1 MIWETGEFPAANLDR
16 RAVVMAPEI
25 HHTAWRE
32 RLEVAGYQLVDCNT
46 PDIALRAIDE
56 LVIDIAIVS
65 FRGDPTDAKWFSR
78 QVVQRNPLQLLPVV
92 GLVPE
97 GLEKRLTALRC
108 GANATVV
115 EPVHEEELL
124 AVLETQ
130 IRNTRTRQD
139 SLRRMKQARTIQ
151 SELTEYLV
159 HDLRNPIASVLSTLH
174 LLEQQIEGDAALRL
188 VSEGRAASHRLE
200 RMVTNML
207 DLARSDAGAFKLER
221 MLVRLDDLVE
231 EAVVAV
237 RPLGTPRA
245 IEIKQDLA
253 DFGEATVNVDFDM
266 MTRVFVNLLENAIRH
281 SPDGSTVAMRAEAD
295 RDGLLLC
302 VDDAGSGVPE
312 CERPHIFRRFVRLN
326 TEVTERVG
334 HGLGLAFAQMVA
346 VAHGFAVGV
355 DTAPSGGGRFF
366 VRVPV
371 QA

>member
-16 RAVVMAPEI
+16 RAVVLATDI
-25 HHTAWRE
+25 HHSAWRE
-32 RLEVAGYQLVDCNT
+32 RLEVAGYQLVDCNS
-46 PDIALRAIDE
+46 PDTALRAIDE
-56 LVIDIAIVS
+56 LDIDIGIVR
-65 FRGDPTDAKWFSR
+65 FGGDLSDAKWFCR
-78 QVVQRNPLQLLPVV
+78 TVVQRNPLQLLPVV
-92 GLVPE
+92 ALVPA
-97 GLEKRLTALRC
+97 GLDSRLVALRC

-130 IRNTRTRQD
+130 IRHTRARQE
-139 SLRRMKQARTIQ
+139 SWRRMKQARTVQ

-174 LLEQQIEGDAALRL
+174 LLEQQIEGEDALRL

-237 RPLGTPRA
+237 RPLGAPRGVK
-245 IEIKQDLA
+245 IQQELDN
-253 DFGEATVNVDFDM
+253 FGEATVNVDFDM

-281 SPDGSTVAMRAEAD
+281 SPDGSRVTMRAEAD
-295 RDGLLLC
+295 GDHLLLC

-326 TEVTERVG
+326 TEVKDRVG

-346 VAHGFAVGV
+346 TAHEFAVGV